1 MESQKPP
8 QRQGINPIWWIVMLA
23 LIAWNI
29 YAFWPKSQPEV
40 NIPYSSFIQQVKDDH
55 VQAVEINGS
64 SIKGDFTQPLPLL
77 DLVPVPTP
85 MPGATPAPTETIT
98 YTVFTTNFP
107 DVVGDTSLMPL
118 LNLHNVEVNVAPPA
132 NPLLTDILIY
142 GLPVLLM
149 VAFLVL
155 IGRQATRGQESIF
168 SFGKSK
174 ARRFVADMNRITFK
188 DVAGADEAKNEMQEV
203 VDFLRNPQKYHKLG
217 ARIPR
222 GVLLVGPPGTGK
234 TLLGRAVAGE
244 AGVPFYNISAS
255 EFVEMFVGV
264 GASRVRTLF
273 DQAKETAPAIV
284 FIDELDAVGRRRGAG
299 IGTVNDER
307 EQTLN
312 QLLVEMDG
320 FDINHEIIV
329 LAATNRPDVLDPALL
344 RPGRFDRQINVALPD
359 KKGREGILK
368 IHSKPLN
375 LANDVNLAIL
385 AQSTTGLSGA
395 DLANLCNEAA
405 LVAASKNHDEVFMA
419 DFEEAIDRIILGE
432 ARPLLMNEK
441 DRTIVAYHE
450 SGHALVAWLTPST
463 DPVHKVTIIPHG
475 RALGVTQ
482 QMPEEDR
489 YNYSKEE
496 LLARVRVMLGGRT
509 SEEVACGDITTG
521 AENDLVE
528 ATRLIRRMVTR
539 WGMGSLGLQAFAADE
554 QQPFLGYELTQGR
567 DYSEQTAAQIDKDI
581 QTILDQSHAEVRTLL
596 EKEHDKLDALVQTLL
611 KEETVDQDILEKI
624 LGPRVADDRKDK

>member
-8 QRQGINPIWWIVMLA
+8 QKTRINPIWWVVMLV
-23 LIAWNI
+23 LIAWNV
-29 YAFWPKSQPEV
+29 YAFWPRTQSQ
-40 NIPYSSFIQQVKDDH
+40 ISLPYSSFVDQVKADH
-55 VQAVEINGS
+55 VQAVQISGS
-64 SIKGDFTQPLPLL
+64 SIKGELNPPQPLLE
-77 DLVPVPTP
+77 LVPLPTP
-85 MPGATPAPTETIT
+85 LPGATPVATETVT
-98 YTVFTTNFP
+98 YTAFTTNFP
-107 DVVGDTSLMPL
+107 DVVGDTNLMPL
-118 LNLHNVEVNVAPPA
+118 LTQHNVEVLVSPPA
-132 NPLLTDILIY
+132 SPWFTLLLTN
-142 GLPVLLM
+142 GLPILLM
-149 VAFLVL
+149 VGFLVF
-155 IGRQATRGQESIF
+155 IGRQASRGQESVL
-168 SFGKSK
+168 SFGRSK
-174 ARRFVADMNRITFK
+174 ARRFVEDKNKVTFK
-188 DVAGADEAKNEMQEV
+188 DVAGADEAKRELQEV

-244 AGVPFYNISAS
+244 AAVPFYNISAS

-273 DQAKETAPAIV
+273 EQAKATAPAIV

-320 FDINHEIIV
+320 FDVTHEVII

-344 RPGRFDRQINVALPD
+344 RPGRFDRQVNVALPD
-359 KKGREGILK
+359 RKGREGILQ
-368 IHSKPLN
+368 IHARPLN
-375 LANDVNLAIL
+375 LANDVDMGTLAR
-385 AQSTTGLSGA
+385 STIGLSGA

-405 LVAASKNHDEVFMA
+405 LVAASKNHDQVFMS

-432 ARPLLMNEK
+432 VRPLLMEEK
-441 DRTIVAYHE
+441 DRIVVAYHE
-450 SGHALVAWLTPST
+450 SGHVLVAWLTPNT

-475 RALGVTQ
+475 RALGVTE

-489 YNYSKEE
+489 YNYSREE
-496 LLARVRVMLGGRT
+496 LLARIRVMLGGR
-509 SEEVACGDITTG
+509 SAEEIACGDITTG

-528 ATRLIRRMVTR
+528 ATRLTRRMVTR

-567 DYSEQTAAQIDKDI
+567 DYSEETAAHIDRDV
-581 QTILDQSHAEVRTLL
+581 QTILNQCHEDAKTLL
-596 EKEHDKLDALVQTLL
+596 EREHDKLDALVEALC
-611 KEETVDQDILEKI
+611 KEETVEQEELTRI
-624 LGPRVADDRKDK
+624 LGPRVGEQKSEK

>member
-1 MESQKPP
+1 
-8 QRQGINPIWWIVMLA
+8 
-23 LIAWNI
+23 
-29 YAFWPKSQPEV
+29 
-40 NIPYSSFIQQVKDDH
+40 
-55 VQAVEINGS
+55 
-64 SIKGDFTQPLPLL
+64 
-77 DLVPVPTP
+77 
-85 MPGATPAPTETIT
+85 
-98 YTVFTTNFP
+98 
-107 DVVGDTSLMPL
+107 
-118 LNLHNVEVNVAPPA
+118 
-132 NPLLTDILIY
+132 
-142 GLPVLLM
+142 
-149 VAFLVL
+149 
-155 IGRQATRGQESIF
+155 
-168 SFGKSK
+168 
-174 ARRFVADMNRITFK
+174 
-188 DVAGADEAKNEMQEV
+188 
-203 VDFLRNPQKYHKLG
+203 
-217 ARIPR
+217 
-222 GVLLVGPPGTGK
+222 
-234 TLLGRAVAGE
+234 
-244 AGVPFYNISAS
+244 
-255 EFVEMFVGV
+255 
-264 GASRVRTLF
+264 
-273 DQAKETAPAIV
+273 
-284 FIDELDAVGRRRGAG
+284 
-299 IGTVNDER
+299 
-307 EQTLN
+307 
-312 QLLVEMDG
+312 
-320 FDINHEIIV
+320 
-329 LAATNRPDVLDPALL
+329 
-344 RPGRFDRQINVALPD
+344 
-359 KKGREGILK
+359 
-368 IHSKPLN
+368 
-375 LANDVNLAIL
+375 
-385 AQSTTGLSGA
+385 
-395 DLANLCNEAA
+395 
-405 LVAASKNHDEVFMA
+405 MA